1 MSFCAFLLLS
11 PDAQLYWVFKHGT
24 YLAHRGGEVGTNLYH
39 CADNGRGFFVEL
51 SYDAS
56 YLCAMVL
63 RSFNNSEGLAE
74 YAMGVRLPE

>member
-1 MSFCAFLLLS
+1 MSFYAFLLLS

-24 YLAHRGGEVGTNLYH
+24 YLAHRGGEVATNLYQ

-56 YLCAMVL
+56 QLRAMVL
-63 RSFNNSEGLAE
+63 RSFNDSEALAD
-74 YAMGVRLPE
+74 YAMGVRLPQ